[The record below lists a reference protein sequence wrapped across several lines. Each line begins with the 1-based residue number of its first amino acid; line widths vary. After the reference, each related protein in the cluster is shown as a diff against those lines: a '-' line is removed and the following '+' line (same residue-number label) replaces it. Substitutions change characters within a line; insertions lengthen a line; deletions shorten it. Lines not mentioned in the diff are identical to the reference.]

1 MKLINKLIAFA
12 AVGTGVFVV
21 GCQDV
26 ELSDPNIT
34 TTASDSYANFVLV
47 NASPDAP
54 SLDLFVNNL
63 KSGASVS
70 TGEAQAAYEKIAIT
84 SNGVL
89 ANTSIKAKASS
100 GTIGGVLGSNN
111 LIFRAGNNN
120 TNNFQAVDS
129 AYYTFIVLDSIT
141 RPKPLRTLNA
151 LNFGDTT
158 YFDPLN
164 YLDPDK
170 SVLPDSN
177 MISVKQRKRLPA
189 YNKSR
194 TVPIGTVPLGSSDPG
209 GPRFLVITDQLPL
222 PSTTRFPKPASG
234 KCAVRFVM
242 ASPNTGTPFSGTV
255 GLTVGGTSVT
265 QGLTSNQLAFP
276 GFTPSV
282 GSRSVTNNAYN
293 STINANDAAPVAHN
307 IVVMQGAT
315 ELARIDNYEFDE
327 KGVYT
332 IVLSGNRR
340 TLPMSL
346 TIIKNK

>member
-12 AVGTGVFVV
+12 AIGTGAFLV

-26 ELSDPNIT
+26 EISDPNIT

-47 NASPDAP
+47 NASPDAT

-70 TGEAQAAYEKIAIT
+70 TGNAQAAYEKVAIT

-120 TNNFQAVDS
+120 TNNFTAVDS
-129 AYYTFIVLDSIT
+129 AYYTIIAVDSIT
-141 RPKPLRTLNA
+141 RPKPVRKLDEND
-151 LNFGDTT
+151 FGDTT
-158 YFDPLN
+158 FVVRATGAQIGVVDWRALAPT
-164 YLDPDK
+164 
-170 SVLPDSN
+170 VAE
-177 MISVKQRKRLPA
+177 R
-189 YNKSR
+189 NKKADA
-194 TVPIGTVPLGSSDPG
+194 IGIVPLGSSDPG
-209 GPRFLVITDQLPL
+209 GVRFLVITDQLPL
-222 PSTTRFPKPASG
+222 PSTTRFPKPVAG
-234 KCAVRFVM
+234 KCAVRFIM
-242 ASPNTGTPFSGTV
+242 TSPNTGTPFTGSV
-255 GLTVGGTSVT
+255 ALTVGGTAVT
-265 QGLTSNQLAFP
+265 QGITSNQLSFASWTP
-276 GFTPSV
+276 APSV

-293 STINANDAAPVAHN
+293 TTINANDASPVAHN